1 MGMYNKLP
9 DVDYLAVVVPG
20 SIDTM
25 HRGAVMARVL
35 GVTDELDDE
44 DQPYFYPALNS
55 SIQQVPP
62 VGYYLRVRF
71 EDGDINRGT
80 YYGMSAT
87 PDVMPPEFADS
98 YPDVAVGNLGE
109 DGFFYTHNR
118 QTHTSTIV
126 NPGNNSGLIWDAS
139 GFVTYE
145 SNVAHTHAGQGAKE
159 GAGANTHHVLTEATI
174 DIFTCMP
181 VGGNRDNTGIG
192 QGSEY
197 LQISHISQATID
209 AFNGQPPQD
218 STSKA
223 PALSEP
229 FDDNLPHTDII
240 NKSGETVMKVPLER
254 TDKMIQRNGKQIK
267 RILVCHSE
275 GECFPVMAN
284 KFMSTDTNAH
294 FLVGKVAGDPE
305 VLGDTG
311 NKDSLKN
318 SGFYQF
324 IDLDN
329 DAGVYSNASIDGD
342 KVNVDAVVIMLIGD
356 VTSAPTDFQMDVLD
370 KLIVHIRA
378 KADDFDIP
386 VVSPNSFDFP
396 QNPRALMP
404 NFSADDYN
412 E

>member
-1 MGMYNKLP
+1 MGIYNKLP
-9 DVDYLAVVVPG
+9 DVDYLGVVVQG
-20 SIDTM
+20 SVDTM
-25 HRGAVMARVL
+25 HRGAVKARIL
-35 GVTDELDDE
+35 GVTEEFDDE
-44 DQPYFYPALNS
+44 NQPYVYPALVGG
-55 SIQQVPP
+55 IQQVPQ

-87 PDVMPPEFADS
+87 PDVLPPEYADS

-118 QTHTSTIV
+118 QTHTTTIV
-126 NPGNNSGLIWDAS
+126 NPGNNSGLIWDSA
-139 GFVTYE
+139 GFITYE
-145 SNVAHTHAGQGAKE
+145 SSVAHAQAGQGAKE
-159 GAGANTHHVLTEATI
+159 GAGSNTHHVLTEATI

-197 LQISHISQATID
+197 LQISHISQSTVD

-218 STSKA
+218 DTSKS
-223 PALSEP
+223 PALSESL
-229 FDDNLPHTDII
+229 DDNLTYTDIV
-240 NKSGETVMKVPLER
+240 NKSGETVMKVPIER
-254 TDKMIQRNGKQIK
+254 TDKMIQRSGKQVK
-267 RILVCHSE
+267 RILVCHTE

-284 KFMSTDTNAH
+284 KFTTTDTNAH
-294 FLVGKVAGDPE
+294 FLVGQREGTPE
-305 VLGDTG
+305 VLAENGD
-311 NKDSLKN
+311 KAALKN

-329 DAGVYSNASIDGD
+329 DAGAYSNATIDGE
-342 KVNVDAVVIMLIGD
+342 KANVDAVVIMLVGD
-356 VTSAPTDFQMDVLD
+356 SDSCPNSYQLGILD
-370 KLIVHIRA
+370 KLITHIRT
-378 KADDFDIP
+378 KADNFDIP
-386 VVSPNSFDFP
+386 VVSTNEFDTP
-396 QNPRALMP
+396 IQRSLMP